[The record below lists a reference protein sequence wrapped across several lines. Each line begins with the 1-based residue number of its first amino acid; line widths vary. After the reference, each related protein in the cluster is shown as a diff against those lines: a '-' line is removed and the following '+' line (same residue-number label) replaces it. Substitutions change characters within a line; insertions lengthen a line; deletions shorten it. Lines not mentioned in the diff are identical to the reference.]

1 MRAVLLLPLGTV
13 LMASMVLITSI
24 NSRNAEA
31 YAKRIAVELA
41 ARTSEEV
48 SVYLDGFM
56 RQPVQVVESMADAVD
71 NGMVNPGSEITMTRF
86 LYELRSNFPGV
97 PYASYAFL
105 DGAFIGIGKSSNDDT
120 LPDVLETRPA
130 GNSSTLFQYALHAD
144 GTRGSLQ
151 SRDSFGSFLNEDWFA
166 KPLAAGRMVW
176 TPIYNWDDAPEVMA
190 ISLGKPIS
198 QQGRRI
204 GIAGTDVL
212 LASLSRHLQ
221 SLHLSQRSVIYITE
235 HTGLLVASS
244 DQRLPFD
251 IQQGKGHRRAA
262 LMDPDPVVR
271 SSAALLLRRF
281 NGFDRIDRPYTLRL
295 PLQHEPHLIRV
306 VPWRD
311 PLGLHWIIT
320 LVVPESEFTGFVSQQ
335 RRDTALLSLGAVG
348 LAGLLGWRLVT
359 LLIQPI
365 GSVALACEQLA
376 QRGRAPKLRPGRLIE
391 VNRLSQAFSAMA
403 SRLEHLLE
411 ELERRR
417 ASAEEE
423 VVQRTAELQQ
433 VHRSLQQEEAMAASI
448 QRGLLVPEERL
459 DGLADDLEVG
469 ALMVASRAMGG
480 DLYDCIALGDGLL
493 LFCVGDVS
501 GKGMPAALLMS
512 TCLSLL
518 RAYCEA
524 LDSPSAIMRRINRR
538 LAHHN
543 TSCDFTTLVIGVINR
558 GSGELRYCN
567 AGHNP
572 MLLRRAGRGSEPVRD
587 VHGPA
592 LGIQEDVVYG
602 EGRLFLQPE
611 DLLLAYSDGASEMFD
626 PQGRRFGLQRLI
638 RSLDQSD
645 LAQGP
650 TAPSATPQSLPAS
663 AVVASVLAAL
673 RRHAGSEPP
682 HDDITLLALRRRA
695 PRLEPVQTA

>member
-1 MRAVLLLPLGTV
+1 MAGRSLRLPMRAVLLLPFAAV
-13 LMASMVLITSI
+13 LMTSMAVITSI

-31 YAKRIAVELA
+31 YAKRIAIEMA
-41 ARTSEEV
+41 GRTSEGV
-48 SVYLDGFM
+48 SVYLNGFM
-56 RQPVQVVESMADAVD
+56 RQPIQVVESMADAVN
-71 NGMVNPGSEITMTRF
+71 NGMVNPASDITMARF
-86 LYELRSNFPGV
+86 LYELRGNFPGV
-97 PYASYAFL
+97 PYVSYAFL
-105 DGAFIGIGKSSNDDT
+105 DHAFIGIGKSSNDDT

-130 GNSSTLFQYALHAD
+130 GNSTTLFQYALLA
-144 GTRGSLQ
+144 GGSRGALQ

-166 KPLAAGRMVW
+166 APLKAGRMVW

-198 QQGRRI
+198 FQGRPI

-221 SLHLSQRSVIYITE
+221 SLQLSPQSVIYITE
-235 HTGLLVASS
+235 DTGLLVASS
-244 DQRLPFD
+244 DHRLPFD
-251 IQQGKGHRRAA
+251 IKQGKGQRRAA
-262 LMDPDPVVR
+262 LMDPNAAVR
-271 SSAALLLRRF
+271 SSAALLIRRF

-295 PLQHEPHLIRV
+295 PLQQEPHLIRV

-335 RRDTALLSLGAVG
+335 RRDTALLCLGAMG

-359 LLIQPI
+359 LLIKPI
-365 GSVALACEQLA
+365 ESVALASQQLA
-376 QRGRAPKLRPGRLIE
+376 EWGRAPQLRPGRLIE
-391 VNRLSQAFSAMA
+391 VNRLSKAFSAMA
-403 SRLEHLLE
+403 RRLERLLA
-411 ELERRR
+411 ELELRR

-423 VVQRTAELQQ
+423 VAQRTAELQQ
-433 VHRSLQQEEAMAASI
+433 VHRRLQQEEAMAASI
-448 QRGLLVPEERL
+448 QRDLLVQEARL

-469 ALMVASRAMGG
+469 ALMVASRAVGG
-480 DLYDCIALGDGLL
+480 DLYDCIALDDELL

-538 LAHHN
+538 LAYHN
-543 TSCDFTTLVIGVINR
+543 ASCDFTTLVIGVINR
-558 GSGELRYCN
+558 GTGELRYCN

-572 MLLRRAGRGSEPVRD
+572 MLLRRAGGGSEAVRD

-592 LGIQEDVVYG
+592 LGIREDVVYG

-638 RSLDQSD
+638 SSLDQ
-645 LAQGP
+645 
-650 TAPSATPQSLPAS
+650 SATPQSLPAS
-663 AVVASVLAAL
+663 AVVRSVLAAL

-682 HDDITLLALRRRA
+682 HDDITLLALRRRILR
-695 PRLEPVQTA
+695 PEPVMTA